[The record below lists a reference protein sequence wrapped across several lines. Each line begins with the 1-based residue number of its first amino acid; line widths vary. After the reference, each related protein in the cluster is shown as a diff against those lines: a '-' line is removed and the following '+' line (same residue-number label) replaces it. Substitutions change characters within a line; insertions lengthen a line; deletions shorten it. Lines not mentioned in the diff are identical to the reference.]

1 MYIVLLSTETKKILI
16 IFSKLDKL
24 LGEAPMYWIY
34 ATAQKYREMPMGQQI
49 LPN

>member
-1 MYIVLLSTETKKILI
+1 MNILILSTETKICQQYFL
-16 IFSKLDKL
+16 KLDKL